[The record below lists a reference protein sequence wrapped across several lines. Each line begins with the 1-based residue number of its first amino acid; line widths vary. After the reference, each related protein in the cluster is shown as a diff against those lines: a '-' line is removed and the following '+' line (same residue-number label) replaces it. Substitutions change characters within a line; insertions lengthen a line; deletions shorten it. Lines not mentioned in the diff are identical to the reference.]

1 MINIVINVD
10 LVVTNLA
17 QLEQVNSELKRR
29 RYELNKI
36 FFNKIID

>member
-36 FFNKIID
+36 FFIKIID